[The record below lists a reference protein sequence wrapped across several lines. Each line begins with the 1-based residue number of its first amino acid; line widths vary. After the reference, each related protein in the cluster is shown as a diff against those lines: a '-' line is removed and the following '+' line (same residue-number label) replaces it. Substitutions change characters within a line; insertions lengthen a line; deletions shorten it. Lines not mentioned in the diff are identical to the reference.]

1 MAISNSIIDEIKAR
15 IEIEE
20 VVSDFVSLK
29 RKGQNLW
36 ACCPFHDEKTP
47 SFSVAPAKGIFK
59 CFGCGKAGDAIE
71 FVKEIEGLDYIEAIK
86 FLGKK
91 YGIEVEEEEA
101 TPEEIAQQSQR
112 DSLFIV
118 LNYAKEYFH
127 QQLFEHQDGR
137 SIGLTYFKERG
148 YHESVIKSFELGY
161 SLNQWDDFYQ
171 QALKK
176 GYAEELL
183 IKAGLVVEK
192 DDKKYDRFRGR
203 VIFPIHNI
211 TGKVIAFGART
222 LTSKGPKYLN
232 SPETEVYQKSKV
244 LYGLHQARTAI
255 RQQDNCYLVEGYT
268 DVISLHLSGVPNV
281 VSSSGTSLTEDQ
293 IKLIKR
299 YTNNITVLFDGDAAG
314 IKASLRGIDMVL
326 SSGANVRVV
335 EFPQGEDPDSYARK
349 LGSSQF
355 QEFLNNES
363 LDFITFKTQL
373 FQKEAADD
381 PIKKV
386 HTIKEVVQSISKI
399 PDALQRA
406 IYLKRCSELLEIDE
420 SLLVNELNKLRL
432 QSSRK
437 SDQAPD
443 LQVEDLIEPIN
454 ERVARSAQD
463 AITHQERE
471 SVRLLLNYGNAN
483 LDDQLHLHQYFFQEL
498 SDVEFK
504 SPLYQSILDL
514 IKTCVDNEGRVDA
527 QTLLESSSGKIKLE
541 IINLISEKYDISSLW
556 MDKYQ
561 IYVPREKEILSDVAY
576 SNLLRL
582 KYRVI
587 KKLIADNS
595 EELRQAQAE
604 EEEMKLLKV
613 DLELKKSRN
622 ELAKLLGIVVSD

>member
-1 MAISNSIIDEIKAR
+1 
-15 IEIEE
+15 
-20 VVSDFVSLK
+20 
-29 RKGQNLW
+29 
-36 ACCPFHDEKTP
+36 
-47 SFSVAPAKGIFK
+47 VAPAKGIFK
-59 CFGCGKAGDAIE
+59 CFGCGKACDAIE
-71 FVKEIEGLDYIEAIK
+71 FLKEIEGLDYIEAIK

-101 TPEEIAQQSQR
+101 TPEELAQQSQR

-127 QQLFEHQDGR
+127 NQLFESPDGR

-161 SLNQWDDFYQ
+161 SLNQWDDFHQ

-176 GYAEELL
+176 GYSEDLL
-183 IKAGLVVEK
+183 IQAGLVVAK

-222 LTSKGPKYLN
+222 LTTKGPKYLN
-232 SPETEVYQKSKV
+232 SPESEVYQKSKV

-281 VSSSGTSLTEDQ
+281 VASSGTSLTDEQ

-299 YTNNITVLFDGDAAG
+299 YTNNITVLFDGDTAG

-349 LGSSQF
+349 LGSSKF
-355 QEFLNNES
+355 QDFLKTQS

-373 FQKEAADD
+373 FQKEAQDD

-386 HTIKEVVQSISKI
+386 HTIKEVVESISKI

-420 SLLVNELNKLRL
+420 
-432 QSSRK
+432 
-437 SDQAPD
+437 
-443 LQVEDLIEPIN
+443 
-454 ERVARSAQD
+454 
-463 AITHQERE
+463 
-471 SVRLLLNYGNAN
+471 
-483 LDDQLHLHQYFFQEL
+483 
-498 SDVEFK
+498 
-504 SPLYQSILDL
+504 
-514 IKTCVDNEGRVDA
+514 
-527 QTLLESSSGKIKLE
+527 
-541 IINLISEKYDISSLW
+541 
-556 MDKYQ
+556 
-561 IYVPREKEILSDVAY
+561 
-576 SNLLRL
+576 
-582 KYRVI
+582 
-587 KKLIADNS
+587 
-595 EELRQAQAE
+595 
-604 EEEMKLLKV
+604 
-613 DLELKKSRN
+613 
-622 ELAKLLGIVVSD
+622 